1 MRGAGEQA
9 KTGKDGEHRAAPV
22 SMQSLHEDQQ
32 LLQQAVTRRQHL
44 EELAMQYEQLR
55 TNIAMLRDTGAE
67 SFKSLVNIGR
77 DFFLQAKVADCS
89 RVVVTLGAG
98 VAVEMTHDE
107 ALAFIDSKQ
116 VALQASVQASVEHCA
131 ALSAQVRRALS
142 DAGGEG

>member
-1 MRGAGEQA
+1 MMGWHEGSL
-9 KTGKDGEHRAAPV
+9 TIC
-22 SMQSLHEDQQ
+22 QSL
-32 LLQQAVTRRQHL
+32 LWTNPNMRHL
-44 EELAMQYEQLR
+44 ALAIFSCR